1 MEVKQTSV
9 LSQWTVVT
17 HPMSCAKKEESSSS
31 VAIGCYLWSF
41 SDKAGHVVVNSVMSQ
56 QSTSFLGV
64 NAVHRPVS
72 LSLFALACMEITSQ
86 WQILLLL
93 QHVWRILE
101 RSGGG
106 GGGEIVAWLLH
117 CKIFK
122 PPSGWVP
129 IMCETNTSSEKKI
142 GQKLLM
148 IQSIAGIQIVQ
159 EQEGGNICAQCFF
172 V

>member
-1 MEVKQTSV
+1 MANPFAAAACLKNIG
-9 LSQWTVVT
+9 
-17 HPMSCAKKEESSSS
+17 KK
-31 VAIGCYLWSF
+31 W
-41 SDKAGHVVVNSVMSQ
+41 
-56 QSTSFLGV
+56 
-64 NAVHRPVS
+64 
-72 LSLFALACMEITSQ
+72 
-86 WQILLLL
+86 
-93 QHVWRILE
+93 
-101 RSGGG
+101 GG